1 MVLIVEKTAEH
12 PSAEFSLVEDE
23 ALHCTFLMDRLNK
36 QRLFQPDLCDVDIV
50 LLHHQTSFQFQAH
63 KGVLAAYSPFFHSL
77 FASSKE
83 LRHVELS
90 LEALQPQGLQQILN
104 FIYTSKLLV
113 SSCNAQDVLKA
124 ATVLQM
130 SNIATSC
137 SELITRGSLE
147 EISPGVDQAK
157 QEVRAQSWSNST
169 SVNSNFHM
177 EIKQEKDAPC
187 ARIYG
192 GKSEENSYTVQ
203 VGDGRQVQVGA
214 CKVEGKETRN
224 LKDSE
229 EIGSFN
235 GEQIIV
241 ELNLNNQTLNVSKGL
256 EGNAAAHS
264 PSAQQLPGKGR
275 RSDDTVEE
283 SRDNVAL
290 EEEEGE
296 QSEDDDE
303 DDDDVRLE
311 GTSEEDG
318 DHALPVFISER
329 PLRQTRTSADAL
341 AMVSKRSRVRQETA
355 QVGSGEERL
364 DQDSLKFQ
372 SFTCVRCP
380 KTFNNRWYL
389 EKHMNVT
396 HNRMHICDK
405 CGKRFLLESE
415 LLLHQQT
422 DCENSI
428 QCLTCGKAF
437 RKLWSLHEHNK
448 IVHGYAEKKYTCEI
462 CEKKFYTMAH
472 VRKHMVAHTKEMP
485 FTCETCG
492 KSFKR
497 SMSLKVHSLQHSGEK
512 PFQCEVCSE
521 RFQYKYQL
529 RSHMSIHIGHKQF
542 MCQWC
547 GKDFSMKQYFD
558 EHMKTHTG
566 EKPYI
571 CEICGKS
578 FTSRPNMKRHRR
590 THTGEKPYPCDACG
604 QRFRFSNMLKAHRD
618 KCSQA
623 GNPPLL
629 DSSAVTS
636 QTEAAANQELP
647 VGMEAL
653 RDISPHLHGV
663 VSFPSSVLHSVDG
676 GPSHSQLRSLTPLFS
691 VGRTDSRNL

>member
-1 MVLIVEKTAEH
+1 MLIVEKTSEH
-12 PSAEFSLVEDE
+12 SSAEFSLVEDV

-50 LLHHQTSFQFQAH
+50 LLHHQTSFQAH

-83 LRHVELS
+83 LRRVELS
-90 LEALQPQGLQQILN
+90 LETLKPQGLQQIFN

-137 SELITRGSLE
+137 KELITRGLL
-147 EISPGVDQAK
+147 EISPSVDQTQ
-157 QEVRAQSWSNST
+157 QEVSAQSRTNS
-169 SVNSNFHM
+169 SPVNFHM
-177 EIKQEKDAPC
+177 EIKQEKDPTC
-187 ARIYG
+187 ARIHG
-192 GKSEENSYTVQ
+192 GKSEANPYAVQ
-203 VGDGRQVQVGA
+203 AGDGRPVQVGA
-214 CKVEGKETRN
+214 CKVEGKETEN
-224 LKDSE
+224 LKDPE
-229 EIGSFN
+229 DLDSFN
-235 GEQIIV
+235 REQIIV

-256 EGNAAAHS
+256 EGSAAVQS
-264 PSAQQLPGKGR
+264 PSGQQLPGKER
-275 RSDDTVEE
+275 RSNENVEE

-290 EEEEGE
+290 EEEEDECE
-296 QSEDDDE
+296 QSEDDD
-303 DDDDVRLE
+303 DIRLE
-311 GTSEEDG
+311 GSSEEE
-318 DHALPVFISER
+318 AEYTLPAFMSER
-329 PLRQTRTSADAL
+329 PVRQTRASADAVT
-341 AMVSKRSRVRQETA
+341 MVSKRKSVRERQETA
-355 QVGSGEERL
+355 HGGNSEEHL
-364 DQDSLKFQ
+364 DQDSLEFQ
-372 SFTCVRCP
+372 SFTCVWCP
-380 KTFNNRWYL
+380 KTFNNRRCL
-389 EKHMNVT
+389 EKHMNGT
-396 HNRMHICDK
+396 HNRRHICDK
-405 CGKRFLLESE
+405 CSKHFLMESE

-422 DCENSI
+422 DCEKNI

-437 RKLWSLHEHNK
+437 RNLWSLHEHNK
-448 IVHGYAEKKYTCEI
+448 TVHGYAEKKYTCEI

-529 RSHMSIHIGHKQF
+529 RSHMSVHIGHKQF

-547 GKDFSMKQYFD
+547 GKDFNMKQYFD

-590 THTGEKPYPCDACG
+590 THTGEKPYPCETCG
-604 QRFRFSNMLKAHRD
+604 QCFRFSNMLKAHRE
-618 KCSQA
+618 KCSQDR
-623 GNPPLL
+623 NPPLL
-629 DSSAVTS
+629 DSSGVT
-636 QTEAAANQELP
+636 NQMEELP
-647 VGMEAL
+647 VGMETL
-653 RDISPHLHGV
+653 RDINPHLHGV
-663 VSFPSSVLHSVDG
+663 VSFPLSVLHSVDG
-676 GPSHSQLRSLTPLFS
+676 GPSHSQLRSLTPLYS
-691 VGRTDSRNL
+691 AESTDSRNL

>member
-1 MVLIVEKTAEH
+1 MQRCPFKGTASRDKMLSSKLIVEKTSEH
-12 PSAEFSLVEDE
+12 PSAEFSLVEDV

-50 LLHHQTSFQFQAH
+50 LLHHQTSFQAH

-83 LRHVELS
+83 LRRVELS
-90 LEALQPQGLQQILN
+90 LETLKPQGLQQILN

-137 SELITRGSLE
+137 KELITRGSLE
-147 EISPGVDQAK
+147 ISRSVDQTK
-157 QEVRAQSWSNST
+157 QGNSS
-169 SVNSNFHM
+169 SVNSNFQM
-177 EIKQEKDAPC
+177 EIKQEKDPTC
-187 ARIYG
+187 ARIHG
-192 GKSEENSYTVQ
+192 GKSEANTYAVQ
-203 VGDGRQVQVGA
+203 AGDGRPVQVGA
-214 CKVEGKETRN
+214 CKVEGKETEN
-224 LKDSE
+224 LKDPE
-229 EIGSFN
+229 DLDSFN
-235 GEQIIV
+235 REQIIV

-256 EGNAAAHS
+256 EGSVAVHS
-264 PSAQQLPGKGR
+264 PSGQQLPGKGK
-275 RSDDTVEE
+275 RSNENVEE

-290 EEEEGE
+290 EEEEDECE
-296 QSEDDDE
+296 QSE
-303 DDDDVRLE
+303 DDDVRLE
-311 GTSEEDG
+311 GSSEEEDEYT
-318 DHALPVFISER
+318 LPAFMSER
-329 PLRQTRTSADAL
+329 PVRQTRASADAVT
-341 AMVSKRSRVRQETA
+341 MVSEKKSERERQETA
-355 QVGSGEERL
+355 HGGNIEEHL
-364 DQDSLKFQ
+364 DQDSLEFQ
-372 SFTCVRCP
+372 SFTCVWCP

-405 CGKRFLLESE
+405 CSKRFLMESE

-422 DCENSI
+422 DCEKNI

-547 GKDFSMKQYFD
+547 GKDFNMKQYFD
-558 EHMKTHTG
+558 EHMKTHT
-566 EKPYI
+566 
-571 CEICGKS
+571 
-578 FTSRPNMKRHRR
+578 
-590 THTGEKPYPCDACG
+590 
-604 QRFRFSNMLKAHRD
+604 
-618 KCSQA
+618 
-623 GNPPLL
+623 
-629 DSSAVTS
+629 
-636 QTEAAANQELP
+636 
-647 VGMEAL
+647 
-653 RDISPHLHGV
+653 
-663 VSFPSSVLHSVDG
+663 VDG
-676 GPSHSQLRSLTPLFS
+676 GPSHSQLRSLTPLYS
-691 VGRTDSRNL
+691 AGRTDSRNL

>member
-1 MVLIVEKTAEH
+1 MLIVEKTADH
-12 PSAEFSLVEDE
+12 PSVEFSIVEDV
-23 ALHCTFLMDRLNK
+23 ALHCTFLMDRLNE

-50 LLHHQTSFQFQAH
+50 LLHHHTSFQAH
-63 KGVLAAYSPFFHSL
+63 KGVLAAFSPFFHSL
-77 FASSKE
+77 FASSKD
-83 LRHVELS
+83 LRRVELS
-90 LEALQPQGLQQILN
+90 LDALKPQGLQQILN
-104 FIYTSKLLV
+104 FIYTSRLLV
-113 SSCNAQDVLKA
+113 SGSNAQDVLRA

-137 SELITRGSLE
+137 SELISRGTL
-147 EISPGVDQAK
+147 EISVKDQQNK
-157 QEVRAQSWSNST
+157 PEGNWSDSVRD
-169 SVNSNFHM
+169 
-177 EIKQEKDAPC
+177 IKQEKDTTC
-187 ARIYG
+187 ARICG
-192 GKSEENSYTVQ
+192 GKSEGNPYAVQ
-203 VGDGRQVQVGA
+203 VADLQSVQGSI
-214 CKVEGKETRN
+214 CKVEGKETR
-224 LKDSE
+224 DPE
-229 EIGSFN
+229 DADSFN

-256 EGNAAAHS
+256 DGSSAAQS
-264 PSAQQLPGKGR
+264 PSGQQLSGKEKS
-275 RSDDTVEE
+275 SDGTFKE
-283 SRDNVAL
+283 SRNNVTL
-290 EEEEGE
+290 EEGEEEEEGE
-296 QSEDDDE
+296 QSEDE
-303 DDDDVRLE
+303 DDDEDVRLE
-311 GTSEEDG
+311 GTSEDEG
-318 DHALPVFISER
+318 ESVFMSEMKSPASA
-329 PLRQTRTSADAL
+329 PL
-341 AMVSKRSRVRQETA
+341 VSKRSCARARQETDH
-355 QVGSGEERL
+355 GEEHL
-364 DQDSLKFQ
+364 DQDGFE
-372 SFTCVRCP
+372 SFSCVRCP

-389 EKHMNVT
+389 EKHMNIT
-396 HNRMHICDK
+396 HRRMCVCEK

-422 DCENSI
+422 DCEKSI

-547 GKDFSMKQYFD
+547 GKDFNMKQYFD

-590 THTGEKPYPCDACG
+590 THTGEKPYPCEACG
-604 QRFRFSNMLKAHRD
+604 QRFRFSNMLKTHRE
-618 KCSQA
+618 KCLQVR
-623 GNPPLL
+623 NPLLL
-629 DSSAVTS
+629 DSSTI
-636 QTEAAANQELP
+636 ANHTNQDLLT
-647 VGMEAL
+647 GMETL
-653 RDISPHLHGV
+653 RDVSPQLHGM
-663 VSFPSSVLHSVDG
+663 VSFPSSVLHSVEG
-676 GPSHSQLRSLTPLFS
+676 APSNSHLRSVIPLFS
-691 VGRTDSRNL
+691 TGRTDSRIL

>member
-12 PSAEFSLVEDE
+12 PSVEFSLVEDV

-50 LLHHQTSFQFQAH
+50 LLHHKTSFQAH

-83 LRHVELS
+83 LRRVELS
-90 LEALQPQGLQQILN
+90 LETLKPQGLQQILN

-147 EISPGVDQAK
+147 TSPSVDQAK
-157 QEVRAQSWSNST
+157 QEVSSQNWSNS
-169 SVNSNFHM
+169 VNSSFHM
-177 EIKQEKDAPC
+177 EIKQEKDPTC

-192 GKSEENSYTVQ
+192 GKGEANPYAVQ
-203 VGDGRQVQVGA
+203 VGDGRPVQVGG
-214 CKVEGKETRN
+214 CKVEGRETEN
-224 LKDSE
+224 LKDPE
-229 EIGSFN
+229 DLDSFN
-235 GEQIIV
+235 REQIIV

-256 EGNAAAHS
+256 EGSAAAQS
-264 PSAQQLPGKGR
+264 PSGQQLSGKGR
-275 RSDDTVEE
+275 RSDETVEE

-290 EEEEGE
+290 EEEEDEGE
-296 QSEDDDE
+296 QSE
-303 DDDDVRLE
+303 DDDVRLE
-311 GTSEEDG
+311 GTSEEESE
-318 DHALPVFISER
+318 HTLPSFMSER
-329 PLRQTRTSADAL
+329 PIRQTRASADAV
-341 AMVSKRSRVRQETA
+341 AMVSKRNSVRERQETA
-355 QVGSGEERL
+355 HGGNGEEHL

-396 HNRMHICDK
+396 HSRMHICEK
-405 CGKRFLLESE
+405 CGKRFLMESE
-415 LLLHQQT
+415 LVLHQQT
-422 DCENSI
+422 DCEKSI
-428 QCLTCGKAF
+428 QCLACGKAF

-547 GKDFSMKQYFD
+547 GKDFNMKQYFD

-590 THTGEKPYPCDACG
+590 THTGEKPYPCEACG
-604 QRFRFSNMLKAHRD
+604 QRFRFSNMLKAHRE
-618 KCSQA
+618 KCSQVR
-623 GNPPLL
+623 NPPLL
-629 DSSAVTS
+629 DSSAITN
-636 QTEAAANQELP
+636 QTETAANQELP
-647 VGMEAL
+647 VGMETL

-663 VSFPSSVLHSVDG
+663 VSFPSSMLPSVDG
-676 GPSHSQLRSLTPLFS
+676 GPSHSQLRSLTPLYS
-691 VGRTDSRNL
+691 AGRTDSRNL

>member
-1 MVLIVEKTAEH
+1 M
-12 PSAEFSLVEDE
+12 
-23 ALHCTFLMDRLNK
+23 
-36 QRLFQPDLCDVDIV
+36 
-50 LLHHQTSFQFQAH
+50 
-63 KGVLAAYSPFFHSL
+63 
-77 FASSKE
+77 
-83 LRHVELS
+83 ELS

-147 EISPGVDQAK
+147 ISPGVDQAK

-177 EIKQEKDAPC
+177 EIKQEKDLTC

-192 GKSEENSYTVQ
+192 AKSEENSYTVQ

-229 EIGSFN
+229 ELGSFN

-256 EGNAAAHS
+256 EGNAAAQS

-275 RSDDTVEE
+275 NDDTVEE

-290 EEEEGE
+290 EGEEEEEGE
-296 QSEDDDE
+296 QSE

-311 GTSEEDG
+311 GTSEEEG

-329 PLRQTRTSADAL
+329 PLRQTRASADPL

-355 QVGSGEERL
+355 QVGEERL

-422 DCENSI
+422 DCEKSI
-428 QCLTCGKAF
+428 QVGSF
-437 RKLWSLHEHNK
+437 LWIYSFIQNTFK
-448 IVHGYAEKKYTCEI
+448 NNI
-462 CEKKFYTMAH
+462 CTYSNINT
-472 VRKHMVAHTKEMP
+472 P
-485 FTCETCG
+485 I
-492 KSFKR
+492 
-497 SMSLKVHSLQHSGEK
+497 
-512 PFQCEVCSE
+512 
-521 RFQYKYQL
+521 L
-529 RSHMSIHIGHKQF
+529 R
-542 MCQWC
+542 
-547 GKDFSMKQYFD
+547 
-558 EHMKTHTG
+558 
-566 EKPYI
+566 
-571 CEICGKS
+571 
-578 FTSRPNMKRHRR
+578 
-590 THTGEKPYPCDACG
+590 
-604 QRFRFSNMLKAHRD
+604 
-618 KCSQA
+618 
-623 GNPPLL
+623 
-629 DSSAVTS
+629 
-636 QTEAAANQELP
+636 
-647 VGMEAL
+647 
-653 RDISPHLHGV
+653 
-663 VSFPSSVLHSVDG
+663 
-676 GPSHSQLRSLTPLFS
+676 
-691 VGRTDSRNL
+691 

>member
-1 MVLIVEKTAEH
+1 MLIVEKTAEH
-12 PSAEFSLVEDE
+12 PSVEFSLVEDV

-50 LLHHQTSFQFQAH
+50 LLHHQTSFQAH

-83 LRHVELS
+83 LRRVELS
-90 LEALQPQGLQQILN
+90 LETLKPQGLQQILN

-137 SELITRGSLE
+137 SELINRGSLE
-147 EISPGVDQAK
+147 ISPSVDQAK
-157 QEVRAQSWSNST
+157 QEVSAQSWSNL
-169 SVNSNFHM
+169 VNSNFHM
-177 EIKQEKDAPC
+177 EIKQEKDPTC

-192 GKSEENSYTVQ
+192 EKGDANPYAVQ
-203 VGDGRQVQVGA
+203 VGDGRPVQVGG
-214 CKVEGKETRN
+214 CKVEGKEMEN

-229 EIGSFN
+229 DLDCFN
-235 GEQIIV
+235 REQIIV

-256 EGNAAAHS
+256 EGNS
-264 PSAQQLPGKGR
+264 TTQSASGEHLSCKGR
-275 RSDDTVEE
+275 RSNETVEE

-290 EEEEGE
+290 EEEEDEGE
-296 QSEDDDE
+296 QSEDDD
-303 DDDDVRLE
+303 VGLE
-311 GTSEEDG
+311 GTSEEEG
-318 DHALPVFISER
+318 DQALPSFFSER
-329 PLRQTRTSADAL
+329 PVRQTQGSADAIVT
-341 AMVSKRSRVRQETA
+341 VSKRNSKSARERQDVA
-355 QVGSGEERL
+355 HGGNSEEHL
-364 DQDSLKFQ
+364 DQDDSKFQ
-372 SFTCVRCP
+372 SFACVRCP

-389 EKHMNVT
+389 EKHVNVT

-405 CGKRFLLESE
+405 CGKRFLMESE

-422 DCENSI
+422 DCETSI
-428 QCLTCGKAF
+428 QCLACGKAF

-547 GKDFSMKQYFD
+547 GKDFNMKQYFD

-590 THTGEKPYPCDACG
+590 THTGEKPYPCEACG
-604 QRFRFSNMLKAHRD
+604 QRFRFSNMLKAHRE
-618 KCSQA
+618 KCSQVR
-623 GNPPLL
+623 NLPLM
-629 DSSAVTS
+629 DSSAITN
-636 QTEAAANQELP
+636 QTETAANQEQP
-647 VGMEAL
+647 VGIETL

-663 VSFPSSVLHSVDG
+663 VSFPSSILHSADG
-676 GPSHSQLRSLTPLFS
+676 SPSHSQLRSLTSLYS
-691 VGRTDSRNL
+691 TGRTDSRNL

>member
-1 MVLIVEKTAEH
+1 TSEH
-12 PSAEFSLVEDE
+12 PSAEFSLVEDV

-50 LLHHQTSFQFQAH
+50 LLHHQTSFQAH
-63 KGVLAAYSPFFHSL
+63 
-77 FASSKE
+77 
-83 LRHVELS
+83 
-90 LEALQPQGLQQILN
+90 
-104 FIYTSKLLV
+104 
-113 SSCNAQDVLKA
+113 
-124 ATVLQM
+124 
-130 SNIATSC
+130 
-137 SELITRGSLE
+137 
-147 EISPGVDQAK
+147 
-157 QEVRAQSWSNST
+157 
-169 SVNSNFHM
+169 
-177 EIKQEKDAPC
+177 
-187 ARIYG
+187 
-192 GKSEENSYTVQ
+192 
-203 VGDGRQVQVGA
+203 
-214 CKVEGKETRN
+214 KVEGKETEN
-224 LKDSE
+224 LKDPE
-229 EIGSFN
+229 DLDSFN
-235 GEQIIV
+235 REQIIV

-256 EGNAAAHS
+256 EGNAAVQS
-264 PSAQQLPGKGR
+264 PSGQQLPGKGR
-275 RSDDTVEE
+275 RSNENVEE

-290 EEEEGE
+290 EEEEDECEQKEGE
-296 QSEDDDE
+296 Y
-303 DDDDVRLE
+303 
-311 GTSEEDG
+311 T
-318 DHALPVFISER
+318 LPAFMSER
-329 PLRQTRTSADAL
+329 PVRQTRASIDAVT
-341 AMVSKRSRVRQETA
+341 MVSKRKRVRGRQETA
-355 QVGSGEERL
+355 HGGNGEEHL
-364 DQDSLKFQ
+364 DQDSLEFQ
-372 SFTCVRCP
+372 SFTCVWCP

-396 HNRMHICDK
+396 HNLMHICDK
-405 CGKRFLLESE
+405 CGKRFLMESE

-422 DCENSI
+422 DCEKSI
-428 QCLTCGKAF
+428 QCLICGKAF

-547 GKDFSMKQYFD
+547 GKEFNMKQYFD

-590 THTGEKPYPCDACG
+590 THTGEKPYPCEACG
-604 QRFRFSNMLKAHRD
+604 QRFRFSNMLKAHRE
-618 KCSQA
+618 KCSQVR
-623 GNPPLL
+623 NPPLL
-629 DSSAVTS
+629 HSSAITN

-653 RDISPHLHGV
+653 RDINPHLHGV

-676 GPSHSQLRSLTPLFS
+676 GPSHSQLRSLTPLYS
-691 VGRTDSRNL
+691 TGRTDSRNL

>member
-1 MVLIVEKTAEH
+1 M
-12 PSAEFSLVEDE
+12 
-23 ALHCTFLMDRLNK
+23 
-36 QRLFQPDLCDVDIV
+36 
-50 LLHHQTSFQFQAH
+50 
-63 KGVLAAYSPFFHSL
+63 
-77 FASSKE
+77 
-83 LRHVELS
+83 ELS

-147 EISPGVDQAK
+147 ISPGVDQAK

-177 EIKQEKDAPC
+177 EIKQEKDPTC

-203 VGDGRQVQVGA
+203 VGEGQVGA

-229 EIGSFN
+229 ELGSFN

-256 EGNAAAHS
+256 EGNAAAQS

-283 SRDNVAL
+283 SRDNGDL
-290 EEEEGE
+290 EEEEEEGE
-296 QSEDDDE
+296 QSED

-311 GTSEEDG
+311 GTSEEEG

-329 PLRQTRTSADAL
+329 PLRQTRDSADAL
-341 AMVSKRSRVRQETA
+341 AMVSKRSRGRQGTA

-372 SFTCVRCP
+372 SFACVRCP

-422 DCENSI
+422 DCEKSI
-428 QCLTCGKAF
+428 Q
-437 RKLWSLHEHNK
+437 
-448 IVHGYAEKKYTCEI
+448 
-462 CEKKFYTMAH
+462 
-472 VRKHMVAHTKEMP
+472 
-485 FTCETCG
+485 
-492 KSFKR
+492 
-497 SMSLKVHSLQHSGEK
+497 
-512 PFQCEVCSE
+512 
-521 RFQYKYQL
+521 
-529 RSHMSIHIGHKQF
+529 
-542 MCQWC
+542 
-547 GKDFSMKQYFD
+547 
-558 EHMKTHTG
+558 
-566 EKPYI
+566 
-571 CEICGKS
+571 
-578 FTSRPNMKRHRR
+578 
-590 THTGEKPYPCDACG
+590 
-604 QRFRFSNMLKAHRD
+604 
-618 KCSQA
+618 
-623 GNPPLL
+623 
-629 DSSAVTS
+629 
-636 QTEAAANQELP
+636 
-647 VGMEAL
+647 VGFFVW
-653 RDISPHLHGV
+653 I
-663 VSFPSSVLHSVDG
+663 
-676 GPSHSQLRSLTPLFS
+676 
-691 VGRTDSRNL
+691 